1 MHKIAYVFA
10 PAVLGEEVDGVEG
23 AVLPL
28 APHHQQA
35 LLTALDH
42 AQWLIL
48 HGLFKNCS
56 SELRRT
62 VAAPLD
68 AFFYVIFFSDS
79 ENTTCTIQM
88 HFFLGPLI
96 FGGGPTFARK

>member
-48 HGLFKNCS
+48 HGLFRNCS
-56 SELRRT
+56 SEFRCT

-68 AFFYVIFFSDS
+68 AFFYVIFFR
-79 ENTTCTIQM
+79 IQKTLLAQYKCI
-88 HFFLGPLI
+88 FF
-96 FGGGPTFARK
+96 

>member
-1 MHKIAYVFA
+1 MIVNDGDTVDTPIYLTVHKIAYVFA

-42 AQWLIL
+42 AQ
-48 HGLFKNCS
+48 
-56 SELRRT
+56 
-62 VAAPLD
+62 
-68 AFFYVIFFSDS
+68 
-79 ENTTCTIQM
+79 
-88 HFFLGPLI
+88 
-96 FGGGPTFARK
+96 